1 MPTDLI
7 QHIDRVL
14 DWNQRHVEP
23 TGGELG
29 FCRMAR
35 KSVDEDKRQ
44 IHFLCSSGAIDRYG
58 EIVEPS
64 AYTGS
69 IESFMLNPVFAAGHL
84 YVGHNGE
91 PTVIG
96 EWVKLWISK
105 DGLEGIAEFD
115 DEDPLAQ
122 RYWNLYRKGRMR
134 TVSVGFISKPWE
146 MREVKNGTEKPRV
159 RVFTDVS
166 LLEISAVAI
175 PANPDARVRSRS
187 AGRTNEDDL
196 DARLEAAAERAID
209 KRFSTHPGGLMTTL
223 AQDVA
228 ELVLASVGRG
238 ADPYGDIPDPDDVPD
253 PGSEDEDQGD
263 NHNLNAALRDVLG
276 K

>member
-1 MPTDLI
+1 MPTDLM
-7 QHIDRVL
+7 QKIDRVL

-23 TGGELG
+23 KGGELG

-35 KSVDEDKRQ
+35 KSIDEDKRQ
-44 IHFLCSSGAIDRYG
+44 VHFLCSSGSVDRYG

-64 AYTGS
+64 AYAGS
-69 IESFMLNPVFAAGHL
+69 IESFMLNPVFAAGHI

-91 PTVIG
+91 PTIIG

-134 TVSVGFISKPWE
+134 AVSVGFIANAWE
-146 MREVKNGTEKPRV
+146 MREMQFGQEKRRV
-159 RVFTDVS
+159 RVFTDVD
-166 LLEISAVAI
+166 LLEVSAVAI

-187 AGRTNEDDL
+187 AGGANEDDL
-196 DARLEAAAERAID
+196 DARVEAAFDRVLR
-209 KRFSTHPGGLMTTL
+209 KRFSTDPGGLMTTF

-228 ELVLASVGRG
+228 ELVAASVGRG
-238 ADPYGDIPDPDDVPD
+238 ADPYGDIPDPGDVPD
-253 PGSEDEDQGD
+253 PGSESKGGTSHEF
-263 NHNLNAALRDVLG
+263 NAALRDVLG